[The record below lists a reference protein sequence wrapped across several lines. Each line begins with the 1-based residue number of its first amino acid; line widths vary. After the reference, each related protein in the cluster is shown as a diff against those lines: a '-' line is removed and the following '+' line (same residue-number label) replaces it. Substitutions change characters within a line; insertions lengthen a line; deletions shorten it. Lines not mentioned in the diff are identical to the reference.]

1 MRNIREIF
9 QNNTLENQDC
19 KIKLAFISG
28 LKEVV
33 LKELG
38 TIPGCSVLEVYS
50 DEIYIAYPEDF
61 RPILGLKSVTNASL
75 FIEGEKFNPLYVF
88 NHKSI
93 LDDMVEI
100 VKGLNSE
107 KPKTFKIICA
117 GSDSTEVRG
126 IAKYISD
133 KYKLEEGEE
142 SDLKIYIIKSGSVWQ
157 VGVFLTYRPL
167 TVRLYRDANIP
178 GAMNPTIA
186 YAVNSLCNLEGKESY
201 LNPFCGS
208 GTLLIEAGL
217 IYHNLKNVVGF
228 DNDKKALTASI
239 RNLKEAKLIEKVKIV
254 EADLLENPDLG
265 KFDVI
270 ASDIP
275 FGMAILK
282 DGNLEFLYDKFV
294 EYCLNHLNGNGV
306 LAVYTSEHEL
316 FKSVISKYGFEL
328 TNEIQL
334 KFMTNSNSNIYP
346 KVLVYGL
353 R

>member
-1 MRNIREIF
+1 MID
-9 QNNTLENQDC
+9 QNY
-19 KIKLAFISG
+19 KIKLVFISG

-33 LKELG
+33 LKELES
-38 TIPGCSVLEVYS
+38 IPGCSVLEVYS
-50 DEIYIAYPEDF
+50 DEIYITCPEDL
-61 RPILGLKSVTNASL
+61 RPILGLKSVTNASV
-75 FIEGEKFNPLYVF
+75 FIESEKFNPLYVS
-88 NHKSI
+88 NHKSV
-93 LDDMVEI
+93 LDEMIEV
-100 VKGLNSE
+100 VKSLNPE

-117 GSDSTEVRG
+117 GNDSLEVRE
-126 IAKYISD
+126 ISRYISE
-133 KYKLEEGEE
+133 KYKLNESEE
-142 SDLKIYIIKSGSVWQ
+142 SDLKIYIIKSGSLWQ
-157 VGVFLTYRPL
+157 IGVFLTYRPL
-167 TVRLYRDANIP
+167 TVRFYRDANIP

-186 YAVNSLCNLEGKESY
+186 YAVNSLCNLESKESY

-217 IYHNLKNVVGF
+217 IYNNLKNIVGF
-228 DNDKKALTASI
+228 DNDKKALTASV

-254 EADLLENPDLG
+254 EANLLENPDLG

-282 DGNLEFLYDKFV
+282 DGNLEVLYDKFV
-294 EYCLNHLNGNGV
+294 EYCLDHLNGNGV

-316 FKSVISKYGFEL
+316 FKAVIGKYGFEL

-334 KFMTNSNSNIYP
+334 KFITNSNSNIYP
-346 KVLVYGL
+346 KILVYGL